1 MAFPSDRLGVEVSLA
16 FGADLT
22 ANPAT
27 WSWTDITA
35 YLRYAPGI
43 EITAGRRD
51 ETSESQPSECKLTL
65 DNTSGRFTPRNPNS
79 PYYPNVKF
87 NTPLRVRVDPGTGYS
102 TRFIGFVDEWPLR
115 WDISGNEKH
124 VAVTASGLLRRLNQ
138 AGELA
143 RSALYRATVDANPTA
158 YWPLEDGEDA
168 TQAASAVGGAA
179 MTGSLLFGKIDG
191 PGGSAPVLDVTNRGQ
206 LSAPVPGG
214 IFNATDWRVE
224 FVARVPAETASTSGG
239 VILLEWSAP
248 GLSGDIT
255 YYRVTAT
262 TSGTVIVTYFLY
274 GTTVGTDITAS
285 AVNPFDGR
293 WRHYRIDGSTSGG
306 TTSINLYVDGVGEA
320 VGNPAADG
328 YGPNMVKIITA
339 GSTVDSC
346 LPGVGHVAVWHD
358 PPVSSDTTDAW
369 DGWVGETSVNRVIR
383 ICDEEGIYYSPPGAS
398 GEPEAM
404 GPQPLGPALTIL
416 RDCEVADA
424 GLLHDPNGGV
434 SFRPH
439 AAQYNQA
446 VALALDYAA
455 GDVQHPLEAN
465 DDDQQTCN
473 EATAQRPDG
482 SPYTY
487 TDTDGPLGT
496 AAVGFYSDSITTN
509 VETDTAVEQRAAWR
523 VALGTVD
530 ELRFPQVGIN
540 LARSP
545 GLIPSWLAA
554 TIGERVTISNPP
566 AELPAGAG
574 NPDLLMVG
582 YNEFISTRN
591 WSATLN
597 TVPARPYNVIELD
610 EGNNESRLDA
620 EASGVWLDATSG
632 ATSLRVYN
640 VDETIR
646 EVWTTTAGDLPFDVG
661 VGGERMTV
669 TAVAN
674 NAITFVAAGTAAHA
688 NNASVSPSLPAG
700 IQAGDML
707 LLFAAIRNTSAT
719 VNGPSDWS
727 DPWLNH
733 GHVKVFARKATGSES
748 APTVTFTG
756 GAAGDDTSAQ
766 ICAFRNATKL
776 VGVAHQ
782 TNASA
787 QDIATPGFGVDRA
800 GSLIVYVGWKQD
812 DWTSVASPG
821 TEIGEP
827 DTVAGNDQGIV
838 WSYTIQT
845 TAADVAATSFV
856 VTGGAAAVSKSGV
869 LQLAGSV
876 QTLTVTR
883 AVNGVTKAQTQDT
896 QVSLWQPHVIAL

>member
-1 MAFPSDRLGVEVSLA
+1 MAFPSTALGVEVSLA
-16 FGADLT
+16 FGADLS

-27 WSWTDITA
+27 WSWTDIST
-35 YLRYAPGI
+35 YVRYAPGI

-51 ETSESQPSECKLTL
+51 ETSESQPAECAVVL

-79 PYYPNVKF
+79 PYYPNVRF
-87 NTPLRVRVDPGTGYS
+87 NTPLRIRVDPGTGYS

-115 WDISGNEKH
+115 WDLSGNEKR
-124 VAVTASGLLRRLNQ
+124 VEVTASGLLRRLNQ

-143 RSALYRATVDANPTA
+143 RSALYRATIDAGPTA

-168 TQAASAVGGAA
+168 TQAASAVGGTA
-179 MTGSLLFGKIDG
+179 MTGTLLFGKIDG

-206 LSAPVPGG
+206 LAAPVPGG
-214 IFNATDWRVE
+214 IWNVTDWRVE
-224 FVARVPAETASTSGG
+224 FIARVPAEDAATSGG

-248 GLSGDIT
+248 GQSGDIT

-262 TSGTVIVTYFLY
+262 TSGTIIVTYFLY
-274 GTTVGTDITAS
+274 GTTVGTDITAT
-285 AVNPFDGR
+285 VDPFDGR
-293 WRHYRIDGSTSGG
+293 WRHYRVDGFTSGG
-306 TTSINLYVDGVGEA
+306 TTSINLYIDGVGVA

-328 YGPNMVKIITA
+328 YGPNMVKVITA
-339 GSTVDSC
+339 VTTADDC
-346 LPGVGHVAVWHD
+346 LPGIGHVAVWHD

-383 ICDEEGIYYSPPGAS
+383 ICGEEGIYYSPPGAS

-404 GPQPLGPALTIL
+404 GPQPLGPALEIF
-416 RDCEVADA
+416 RDCELADA
-424 GLLHDPNGGV
+424 GLLYDTSGGI

-446 VALALDYAA
+446 VALALNCAD

-465 DDDQQTCN
+465 DDDQQIAN
-473 EATAQRPDG
+473 DVTASRPDG
-482 SPYTY
+482 SPYAF

-496 AAVGFYSDSITTN
+496 AAVGTYSDSLTVN
-509 VETDTAVEQRAAWR
+509 VETDAAAEQRAAWR
-523 VALGTVD
+523 VGLGTVD
-530 ELRFPQVGIN
+530 ELRFPQVGLN
-540 LARSP
+540 FARSP
-545 GLIPSWLAA
+545 GLVAAWLAT

-574 NPDLLMVG
+574 DPDLLMVG
-582 YNEFISTRN
+582 YTEYMSPKN
-591 WSATLN
+591 WAATLN
-597 TVPARPYNVIELD
+597 TVPYRPYEVIELD
-610 EGNNESRLDA
+610 AGDNESRLDA
-620 EASGVWLDATSG
+620 EASGVWIGVASG
-632 ATSLRVYN
+632 ATSVKVYN
-640 VDETIR
+640 VDETVQ
-646 EVWTTTAGDLPFDVG
+646 ETWTTAAGDLPFDVG
-661 VGGERMTV
+661 AAGERMTV
-669 TAVAN
+669 TGVAN
-674 NAITFVAAGTAAHA
+674 NAITFVAAGAVAHA
-688 NNASVSPSLPAG
+688 NNASVSPALPAG
-700 IQAGDML
+700 FQEGDLL
-707 LLFAAIRNTSAT
+707 LLFAAIRGTSAT
-719 VNGPSDWS
+719 VNGPGDWS
-727 DPWLNH
+727 DPMLNH
-733 GHVKVFARKATGSES
+733 GHIKIFAKKATGLES

-776 VGVAHQ
+776 LGVTHLS
-782 TNASA
+782 NGSA
-787 QDIATPGFGVDRA
+787 QDIAYPGRGTDRP
-800 GSLIVYVGWKQD
+800 GSLIIYAGWKQD

-827 DTVAGNDQGIV
+827 DTTTGNDQGIV

-845 TAADVAATSFV
+845 TAADIAAASFV

-869 LQLAGSV
+869 LQIAGSV